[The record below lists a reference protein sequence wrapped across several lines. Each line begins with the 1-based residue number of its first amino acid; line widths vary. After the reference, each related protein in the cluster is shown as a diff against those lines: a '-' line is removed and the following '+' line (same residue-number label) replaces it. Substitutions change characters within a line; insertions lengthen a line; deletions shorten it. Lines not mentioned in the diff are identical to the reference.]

1 MTNLQVQ
8 KLRMYLTLRVLLRAN
23 PDILAKLPNANE
35 LLAAL
40 DALILRIQSNN
51 TVQQKG
57 TSELTKLK
65 KSLQAGLIKDIVDTS
80 RKIQPYAAYIKDSD
94 LLQSTKYTESDLLKM
109 SEEELVLS
117 GNELYGIVNP
127 LLAELTSYGVTADT
141 QSAFLADIALYEKS
155 RPQIRKERQDLKNVT
170 TALAAEFEESDDI
183 IAQLDLLAEMVQES
197 EPKFYGDY
205 KKLRKVEASFNT
217 VQLLCKVTDAVTGAP
232 IANVTVAF
240 TLRGN
245 TEPDITK
252 LTAAKGGFMVKSI
265 EQGVYTVEVS
275 KFGYQT
281 QTLSI
286 SVAADAPYELNV
298 KLVKL

>member
-1 MTNLQVQ
+1 
-8 KLRMYLTLRVLLRAN
+8 
-23 PDILAKLPNANE
+23 
-35 LLAAL
+35 
-40 DALILRIQSNN
+40 
-51 TVQQKG
+51 
-57 TSELTKLK
+57 
-65 KSLQAGLIKDIVDTS
+65 
-80 RKIQPYAAYIKDSD
+80 
-94 LLQSTKYTESDLLKM
+94 
-109 SEEELVLS
+109 LVLS

-183 IAQLDLLAEMVQES
+183 IAQLDLLAEMVQEG